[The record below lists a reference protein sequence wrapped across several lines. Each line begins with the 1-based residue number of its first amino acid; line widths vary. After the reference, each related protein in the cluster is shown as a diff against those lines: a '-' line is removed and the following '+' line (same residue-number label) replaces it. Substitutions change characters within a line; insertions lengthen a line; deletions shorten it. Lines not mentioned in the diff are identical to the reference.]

1 MPSSGRPAGSSVRSR
16 GQRPVQGYVLM
27 DDRLE
32 RRLHRLRWRRVVIS
46 LAIIGAV
53 AGLVATYFSPLL
65 RVQEIQIAGTDRV
78 DAALAAQLAD
88 LGGQSMF
95 RLDLKETEAR
105 IEALPLVKSAAAQRS
120 WPNTVRIQI
129 SERLPWGYWRSGG
142 TTYVIDAEGV
152 VLPHQTALLPAEGA
166 PVINDLSDAGLL
178 QPGDRV
184 DEDAVALV
192 RATLERA
199 PAALGIGTLEYT
211 PQIGLSLTTE
221 SGYRVILGDS
231 RNVDYKL
238 AVWQAMEQ
246 ELGREAMVGRTLD
259 LRFQDRPSLR

>member
-1 MPSSGRPAGSSVRSR
+1 
-16 GQRPVQGYVLM
+16 M

-32 RRLHRLRWRRVVIS
+32 RRLGRLRWRRVVTA
-46 LAIIGAV
+46 LAIVGVI
-53 AGLVATYFSPLL
+53 AGLVAIYFSPLL
-65 RVQEIQIAGTDRV
+65 RVQEIQIAGTDNV
-78 DAALAAQLAD
+78 DSALATQLAD

-95 RLDLKETEAR
+95 RLDLRETEAR
-105 IEALPLVKSAAAQRS
+105 IEALPLVQSAVAQRS
-120 WPNTVRIQI
+120 WPNTVRIRI

-152 VLPHQTALLPAEGA
+152 VLPHQAALFPAEGA
-166 PVINDLSDAGLL
+166 PVIDDLSGAGLL
-178 QPGDRV
+178 RQGDRV
-184 DEDAVALV
+184 DGNVVALV

-199 PAALGIGTLEYT
+199 PAALGIDALEYT
-211 PQIGLSLTTE
+211 PQVGLTLTTE

-231 RNVDYKL
+231 QNADYKL

-246 ELGREAMVGRTLD
+246 ELGREALVGRTLD